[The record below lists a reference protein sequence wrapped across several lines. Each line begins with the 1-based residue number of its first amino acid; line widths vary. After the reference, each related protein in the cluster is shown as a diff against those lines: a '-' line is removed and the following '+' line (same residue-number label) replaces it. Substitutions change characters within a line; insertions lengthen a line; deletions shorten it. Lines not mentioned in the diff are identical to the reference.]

1 MDKTILDEINRREP
15 TFLSRDGKGK
25 GFVCPRCGSGSGPKG
40 TGLHR
45 DPGQPTHWKC
55 FACGGYYDTLDLY
68 GLAFGFE
75 DFPQKLSGAAAYFG
89 LTAPMQVKAQKKFR
103 QTAPQ
108 TPETDCS
115 AFFQAARAR
124 IAQTDYPMRRGLS
137 AATCARFGLGYDPQ
151 WKNPKAPDNVP
162 ASPRLIIPT
171 GKTSYLA
178 RDTRGKD
185 ELSEQAAKYT
195 KVKVGKTRLFN
206 ADVLATASKPVY
218 VVEGEIDAMSIT
230 EAGGEAVA
238 LGSASNVRLLLEHVR
253 LHRPAQPLILALDN
267 DERGQKACAELE
279 DALTAEGV
287 PFYVYNPCGDAKDA
301 NEALQI
307 APESFLR
314 RVGDG
319 ERLPEIDRLSYQQT
333 SVQGHLA
340 AFIDGIAQS
349 VDTPCLPTGFARLDE
364 ALDGGLYEGLYIIGA
379 ISSLGKTTLVTQI
392 GDQLAAGGH
401 DVLIFSLEMARTE
414 LMAKSISRHTLELA
428 LAGKMG
434 TIYAKTARGIT
445 DGMRYAHY
453 GEKEREIIRRAVS
466 QYADYAGRIFIEEG
480 IGDID
485 VTRIRERIARH
496 IDMTGNKPVV
506 IVDYLQIIAPYSERA
521 TDKQNMDKTV
531 LELKRIS
538 RDLKLPLLA
547 VSSLN
552 RMSYGQKISM
562 EAFKESGAIEY
573 SSDVLIGLQLRGAGE
588 TGFEPTEAKKKN
600 PREIEAVILK
610 HRNGQ
615 VGGKIAF
622 EYYPMF
628 NFFKEKAG

>member
-1 MDKTILDEINRREP
+1 MNEILKEINEREP
-15 TFLSRDGKGK
+15 AFLSRDGKGK
-25 GFVCPRCGSGSGPKG
+25 GFVCPNCGSGSGPKG

-45 DPGQPTHWKC
+45 DPGSPTHWKC

-68 GLAFGFE
+68 GLAFGFK

-89 LTAPMQVKAQKKFR
+89 LIAPTPVKAKKKLY

-108 TPETDCS
+108 SPETDCT
-115 AFFQAARAR
+115 AFFKV
-124 IAQTDYPMRRGLS
+124 AQTRLNETDYPQRRGLS
-137 AATCARFGLGYDPQ
+137 ASTCARFGLGYDPQ
-151 WKNPKAPDNVP
+151 WKNPKAPDSVP

-178 RDTRGKD
+178 RDVRSQN
-185 ELSEQAAKYT
+185 ELTDQAAKYT

-206 ADVLATASKPVY
+206 AEAIDTAAKPVY
-218 VVEGEIDAMSIT
+218 IVEGEIDAMSIV

-238 LGSASNVRLLLEHVR
+238 LGSASNVHLLMER
-253 LHRPAQPLILALDN
+253 IREHRPAQPLILALDN
-267 DERGQKACAELE
+267 DERGQKASAELE
-279 DALTAEGV
+279 EALKAESV
-287 PFYVYNPCGDAKDA
+287 TYFVYNPYGEAKDA
-301 NEALQI
+301 NEALQM
-307 APESFLR
+307 APESFIR

-319 ERLPEIDRLSYQQT
+319 ERLPEMERLSYLKT
-333 SVQGHLA
+333 SAQGHLA

-349 VDTPCLPTGFARLDE
+349 VDTPCLPTGFKTLDE
-364 ALDGGLYEGLYIIGA
+364 ALDGGLYEGLYIVGA

-392 GDQLAAGGH
+392 GDQIAAGGH

-414 LMAKSISRHTLELA
+414 LMAKSLSRHTLELA
-428 LAGKMG
+428 LAAKMG

-445 DGMRYAHY
+445 DGMRYARY
-453 GEKEREIIRRAVS
+453 GDREREIIRQAVV
-466 QYADYAGRIFIEEG
+466 QYANYAGRIFIEEG
-480 IGDID
+480 VGDID

-496 IDMTGNKPVV
+496 IDLTGNTPVV
-506 IVDYLQIIAPYSERA
+506 IVDYLQIVAPYNERA

-538 RDLKLPLLA
+538 RDFKLPMVA

-588 TGFEPTEAKKKN
+588 AGFDPTEAKKKN

-628 NFFKEKAG
+628 NFFKEK

>member
-1 MDKTILDEINRREP
+1 MNEILKEINEREP
-15 TFLSRDGKGK
+15 AFLSRDGKGK
-25 GFVCPRCGSGSGPKG
+25 GFVCPNCGSGNGPKG

-45 DPGQPTHWKC
+45 DPGSPTHWKC

-68 GLAFGFE
+68 GLAFGFK

-89 LTAPMQVKAQKKFR
+89 LIAPTPVKAQKKIC
-103 QTAPQ
+103 QTVPQ
-108 TPETDCS
+108 SPETDCT
-115 AFFQAARAR
+115 AFFKAAQARLNE
-124 IAQTDYPMRRGLS
+124 TDYPQRRGLS
-137 AATCARFGLGYDPQ
+137 ASTCARFGLGYDPQ
-151 WKNPKAPDNVP
+151 WKNPKAPDSVP

-178 RDTRGKD
+178 RDVRSQN
-185 ELSEQAAKYT
+185 ELTDQAAKYT

-206 ADVLATASKPVY
+206 AEAIDTAAKPVY
-218 VVEGEIDAMSIT
+218 IVEGEIDAMSIV

-238 LGSASNVRLLLEHVR
+238 LGSASNVHLLMER
-253 LHRPAQPLILALDN
+253 IREHRPAQPLILALDN
-267 DERGQKACAELE
+267 DERGQKASAELE
-279 DALTAEGV
+279 EALKAESV
-287 PFYVYNPCGDAKDA
+287 TYFVYNPCGEAKDA
-301 NEALQI
+301 NEALQM
-307 APESFLR
+307 APESFIR

-319 ERLPEIDRLSYQQT
+319 ERLPEMERLSYLKT
-333 SVQGHLA
+333 SAQGHLA

-349 VDTPCLPTGFARLDE
+349 VDTPCLPTGFKTLDE
-364 ALDGGLYEGLYIIGA
+364 ALDGGLYEGLYIVGA

-392 GDQLAAGGH
+392 GDQIAAGGH

-414 LMAKSISRHTLELA
+414 LMAKSLSRHTLELA
-428 LAGKMG
+428 LAAKMG

-445 DGMRYAHY
+445 DGMRYARY
-453 GEKEREIIRRAVS
+453 GDREREIIRQAVV
-466 QYADYAGRIFIEEG
+466 QYANYAGRIFIEEG
-480 IGDID
+480 VGDID

-496 IDMTGNKPVV
+496 IDLTGNTPVV
-506 IVDYLQIIAPYSERA
+506 IVDYLQIVAPYNERA

-538 RDLKLPLLA
+538 RDFKLPMVA

-588 TGFEPTEAKKKN
+588 AGFDPTEAKKKN

-628 NFFKEKAG
+628 NFFKEK

>member
-1 MDKTILDEINRREP
+1 MNEILKEINEREP
-15 TFLSRDGKGK
+15 AFLSRDGKGK
-25 GFVCPRCGSGSGPKG
+25 GFVCPNCGSGSGPKG

-45 DPGQPTHWKC
+45 DPESPTHWKC

-68 GLAFGFE
+68 GLAFGFK

-89 LTAPMQVKAQKKFR
+89 LIAPTPVKAQKKIC

-108 TPETDCS
+108 SPETDCT
-115 AFFQAARAR
+115 AFFKAAQARLNE
-124 IAQTDYPMRRGLS
+124 TDYPQRRGLS
-137 AATCARFGLGYDPQ
+137 ASTCARFGLGYDPQ
-151 WKNPKAPDNVP
+151 WKNPKAPDSVP

-178 RDTRGKD
+178 RDVRSQN
-185 ELSEQAAKYT
+185 ELTDQAAKYT

-206 ADVLATASKPVY
+206 AEALDTAAKPVY
-218 VVEGEIDAMSIT
+218 IVEGEIDAMSIV

-238 LGSASNVRLLLEHVR
+238 LGSASNVHLLMER
-253 LHRPAQPLILALDN
+253 IREHRPAQPLILALDN
-267 DERGQKACAELE
+267 DERGQKASAELE
-279 DALTAEGV
+279 EALKAESV
-287 PFYVYNPCGDAKDA
+287 TYFVYNPCGEAKDA
-301 NEALQI
+301 NEALQM
-307 APESFLR
+307 APESFIR
-314 RVGDG
+314 QVGDG
-319 ERLPEIDRLSYQQT
+319 ERLPEMERLSYLKT
-333 SVQGHLA
+333 SAQGHLA

-349 VDTPCLPTGFARLDE
+349 VDTPCLPTGFKTLDE
-364 ALDGGLYEGLYIIGA
+364 ALDGGLYEGLYIVGA

-392 GDQLAAGGH
+392 GDQIAAGGH

-414 LMAKSISRHTLELA
+414 LMAKSLSRHTLELA
-428 LAGKMG
+428 LAAKMG

-445 DGMRYAHY
+445 DGMRYARY
-453 GEKEREIIRRAVS
+453 GDREREIIRQAVV
-466 QYADYAGRIFIEEG
+466 QYANYAGRIFIEEG
-480 IGDID
+480 VGDID

-496 IDMTGNKPVV
+496 IDLTGNTPVV
-506 IVDYLQIIAPYSERA
+506 IVDYLQIVAPYNERA

-538 RDLKLPLLA
+538 RDFKLPMVA

-588 TGFEPTEAKKKN
+588 AGFDPTEAKKKN

-628 NFFKEKAG
+628 NFFKEK

>member
-1 MDKTILDEINRREP
+1 MNEILEEINRREP
-15 TFLSRDGKGK
+15 AFLSRDGKGK
-25 GFVCPRCGSGSGPKG
+25 GFVCPNCGSGSGPKG

-45 DPGQPTHWKC
+45 DPGNPTHWKC

-75 DFPQKLSGAAAYFG
+75 DFPQKLSGAATYFG
-89 LTAPMQVKAQKKFR
+89 LTAPTPIKAKKKLC
-103 QTAPQ
+103 QNAPQ
-108 TPETDCS
+108 SPETDCT
-115 AFFQAARAR
+115 AFFKAAQARLNE
-124 IAQTDYPMRRGLS
+124 TDYPQRRGLS
-137 AATCARFGLGYDPQ
+137 ASTCARFGLGYDPQ
-151 WKNPKAPDNVP
+151 WKNPKAPDSVP

-178 RDTRGKD
+178 RDVRSQN
-185 ELSEQAAKYT
+185 ELTDQAAKYT

-206 ADVLATASKPVY
+206 AEAIDTAAKPVY
-218 VVEGEIDAMSIT
+218 IVEGEIDAMSIV

-238 LGSASNVRLLLEHVR
+238 LGSASNVHLLMER
-253 LHRPAQPLILALDN
+253 IREHRPAQPLILALDN
-267 DERGQKACAELE
+267 DERGQKASAELE
-279 DALTAEGV
+279 EALKAESV
-287 PFYVYNPCGDAKDA
+287 MYFVYNPCGEAKDA
-301 NEALQI
+301 NEALQM

-319 ERLPEIDRLSYQQT
+319 ERLPEMERLSYLQT
-333 SVQGHLA
+333 SAQGHLA
-340 AFIDGIAQS
+340 AFIDGIAKS
-349 VDTPCLPTGFARLDE
+349 VDTPCLPTGFKALDE
-364 ALDGGLYEGLYIIGA
+364 ALDGGLYEGLYIVGA

-392 GDQLAAGGH
+392 GDQVAAGGH
-401 DVLIFSLEMARTE
+401 DVLIFSLEMARNE
-414 LMAKSISRHTLELA
+414 LMAKSLSRHTLELA
-428 LAGKMG
+428 LAGRMG

-453 GEKEREIIRRAVS
+453 GDREREIIRQAVA
-466 QYADYAGRIFIEEG
+466 QYAGYAGRIFIEEG
-480 IGDID
+480 VGDTD

-496 IDMTGNKPVV
+496 IDLTGNTPVV
-506 IVDYLQIIAPYSERA
+506 IVDYLQIIAPYNERA

-538 RDLKLPLLA
+538 RDFKLPMVA

-588 TGFEPTEAKKKN
+588 AGFDPTEAKKKN

-628 NFFKEKAG
+628 NFFKEK

>member
-1 MDKTILDEINRREP
+1 MNEILKEINEREP
-15 TFLSRDGKGK
+15 AFLSRDGKGK
-25 GFVCPRCGSGSGPKG
+25 GFVCPNCGSGSGPKG

-45 DPGQPTHWKC
+45 DPGSPTHWKC

-68 GLAFGFE
+68 GLAFGFKE
-75 DFPQKLSGAAAYFG
+75 FPQKLSGAAAYFG
-89 LTAPMQVKAQKKFR
+89 LIAPTPVKAKKKLY

-108 TPETDCS
+108 SPETDCT
-115 AFFQAARAR
+115 AFFKAAQARLNE
-124 IAQTDYPMRRGLS
+124 TDYPQRRGLS
-137 AATCARFGLGYDPQ
+137 ASTCARFGLGYDPQ
-151 WKNPKAPDNVP
+151 WKNPKAPDSVP

-178 RDTRGKD
+178 RDVRSQN
-185 ELSEQAAKYT
+185 ELTDQAAKYT

-206 ADVLATASKPVY
+206 AEAIDTAAKPVY
-218 VVEGEIDAMSIT
+218 IVEGEIDAMSIV

-238 LGSASNVRLLLEHVR
+238 LGSASNVHLLMER
-253 LHRPAQPLILALDN
+253 IREHRPAQPLILALDN
-267 DERGQKACAELE
+267 DERGQKASAELE
-279 DALTAEGV
+279 EALKAESV
-287 PFYVYNPCGDAKDA
+287 MYFVYNPCGEAKDA
-301 NEALQI
+301 NEALQM

-319 ERLPEIDRLSYQQT
+319 ERLPEMERLSYLKT
-333 SVQGHLA
+333 SAQGHLA

-349 VDTPCLPTGFARLDE
+349 VDTPCLPTGFKTLDD
-364 ALDGGLYEGLYIIGA
+364 ALDGGLYEGLYIVGA

-392 GDQLAAGGH
+392 GDQIAAGGH

-414 LMAKSISRHTLELA
+414 LMAKSLSRHTLELA
-428 LAGKMG
+428 LAAKMG

-445 DGMRYAHY
+445 DGMRYARY
-453 GEKEREIIRRAVS
+453 GDREREIIRQAVV
-466 QYADYAGRIFIEEG
+466 QYANYAGRIFIEEG
-480 IGDID
+480 VGDID

-496 IDMTGNKPVV
+496 IDLTGNTPVV
-506 IVDYLQIIAPYSERA
+506 IVDYLQIVAPYNERA

-538 RDLKLPLLA
+538 RDFKLPMVA

-588 TGFEPTEAKKKN
+588 AGFDPTEAKKKN

-628 NFFKEKAG
+628 NFFKEK

>member
-1 MDKTILDEINRREP
+1 MNEILKEINEREP
-15 TFLSRDGKGK
+15 AFLSRDGKGK
-25 GFVCPRCGSGSGPKG
+25 GFVCPNCGSGSGPKG

-45 DPGQPTHWKC
+45 DPGSPTHWKC

-68 GLAFGFE
+68 GLAFGFKE
-75 DFPQKLSGAAAYFG
+75 FPQKLSGAAAYFG
-89 LTAPMQVKAQKKFR
+89 LIAPTPVKAKKKLY

-108 TPETDCS
+108 SPETDCT
-115 AFFQAARAR
+115 AFFKAAQARLNE
-124 IAQTDYPMRRGLS
+124 TDYPQRRGLS
-137 AATCARFGLGYDPQ
+137 ASTCARFGLGYDPQ
-151 WKNPKAPDNVP
+151 WKNPKAPDSVP

-178 RDTRGKD
+178 RDVRSQN
-185 ELSEQAAKYT
+185 ELTDQAAKYT

-206 ADVLATASKPVY
+206 AEAIDTAAKPVY
-218 VVEGEIDAMSIT
+218 IVEGEIDAMSIV

-238 LGSASNVRLLLEHVR
+238 LGSASNVHLLMER
-253 LHRPAQPLILALDN
+253 IREHRPAQPLILALDN
-267 DERGQKACAELE
+267 DERGQKASAELE
-279 DALTAEGV
+279 EALKAESV
-287 PFYVYNPCGDAKDA
+287 MYFVYNPCGEAKDA
-301 NEALQI
+301 NEALQM
-307 APESFLR
+307 APESFIR

-319 ERLPEIDRLSYQQT
+319 ERLPEMERLSYLKT
-333 SVQGHLA
+333 SAQGHLA

-349 VDTPCLPTGFARLDE
+349 VDTPCLPTGFKTLDD
-364 ALDGGLYEGLYIIGA
+364 ALDGGLYEGLYIVGA

-392 GDQLAAGGH
+392 GDQIAAGGH

-414 LMAKSISRHTLELA
+414 LMAKSLSRHTLELA
-428 LAGKMG
+428 LAAKMG

-445 DGMRYAHY
+445 DGMRYARY
-453 GEKEREIIRRAVS
+453 GDREREIIRQAVV
-466 QYADYAGRIFIEEG
+466 QYANYAGRIFIEEG
-480 IGDID
+480 VGDID

-496 IDMTGNKPVV
+496 IDLTGNTPVV
-506 IVDYLQIIAPYSERA
+506 IVDYLQIVAPYNERA

-538 RDLKLPLLA
+538 RDFKLPMVA

-588 TGFEPTEAKKKN
+588 AGFDPTEAKKKN

-628 NFFKEKAG
+628 NFFKEK

>member
-1 MDKTILDEINRREP
+1 MNEILKEINEREP
-15 TFLSRDGKGK
+15 AFLSRDGKGK
-25 GFVCPRCGSGSGPKG
+25 GFVCPNCGSGSGPKG

-45 DPGQPTHWKC
+45 DPGSPTHWKC

-68 GLAFGFE
+68 GLAFGFK

-89 LTAPMQVKAQKKFR
+89 LTAPTPVKTQKKLR
-103 QTAPQ
+103 QAVPQ
-108 TPETDCS
+108 SPETDCT
-115 AFFQAARAR
+115 AFFKAAQARLNE
-124 IAQTDYPMRRGLS
+124 TDYPQRRGLS
-137 AATCARFGLGYDPQ
+137 ASTCARFGLGYDPQ
-151 WKNPKAPDNVP
+151 WKNPKAPDSVP

-178 RDTRGKD
+178 RDVRSQN
-185 ELSEQAAKYT
+185 ELTDQAAKYT

-206 ADVLATASKPVY
+206 AEALDTAAKPVY
-218 VVEGEIDAMSIT
+218 IVEGEIDAMSIV

-238 LGSASNVRLLLEHVR
+238 LGSASNVHLLMER
-253 LHRPAQPLILALDN
+253 IREHRPAQPLILALDN
-267 DERGQKACAELE
+267 DERGQKASAELE
-279 DALTAEGV
+279 EALKAESMTY
-287 PFYVYNPCGDAKDA
+287 FVYNPCGEAKDA
-301 NEALQI
+301 NEALQM
-307 APESFLR
+307 APESFIR

-319 ERLPEIDRLSYQQT
+319 ERLPEMERLSYLKT
-333 SVQGHLA
+333 SAQGHLA

-349 VDTPCLPTGFARLDE
+349 VDTPCLPTGFKTLDE
-364 ALDGGLYEGLYIIGA
+364 ALDGGLYEGLYIVGA

-392 GDQLAAGGH
+392 GDQIAAGGH

-414 LMAKSISRHTLELA
+414 LMAKSLSRHTLELA
-428 LAGKMG
+428 LAAKMG

-445 DGMRYAHY
+445 DGMRYARY
-453 GEKEREIIRRAVS
+453 GDREREIIRQAVV
-466 QYADYAGRIFIEEG
+466 QYANYAGRIFIEEG
-480 IGDID
+480 VGDID

-496 IDMTGNKPVV
+496 IDLTGNTPVV
-506 IVDYLQIIAPYSERA
+506 IVDYLQIVAPYNERA

-538 RDLKLPLLA
+538 RDFKLPMVA

-588 TGFEPTEAKKKN
+588 AGFDPTEAKKKN

-628 NFFKEKAG
+628 NFFKEK

>member
-1 MDKTILDEINRREP
+1 MNEILKEINEREP
-15 TFLSRDGKGK
+15 AFLSRDGKGK
-25 GFVCPRCGSGSGPKG
+25 GFVCPNCGSGSGPKG

-45 DPGQPTHWKC
+45 DPGSPTHWKC

-68 GLAFGFE
+68 GLAFGFK

-89 LTAPMQVKAQKKFR
+89 LTAPTPVKTQKKLR
-103 QTAPQ
+103 QAVPQ
-108 TPETDCS
+108 SPETDCT
-115 AFFQAARAR
+115 AFFKAAQARLNE
-124 IAQTDYPMRRGLS
+124 TDYPQRRGLS
-137 AATCARFGLGYDPQ
+137 ASTCARFGLGYDPQ
-151 WKNPKAPDNVP
+151 WKNPKAPDSVP

-178 RDTRGKD
+178 RDVRSQN
-185 ELSEQAAKYT
+185 ELTDQAAKYT

-206 ADVLATASKPVY
+206 AEALDTAAKPVY
-218 VVEGEIDAMSIT
+218 IVEGEIDAMSIV

-238 LGSASNVRLLLEHVR
+238 LGSASNVHLLMER
-253 LHRPAQPLILALDN
+253 IREHRPAQPLILALDN
-267 DERGQKACAELE
+267 DERGQKASAELE
-279 DALTAEGV
+279 EALKAESMTY
-287 PFYVYNPCGDAKDA
+287 FVYNPCGEAKDA
-301 NEALQI
+301 NEALQM
-307 APESFLR
+307 APESFIR

-319 ERLPEIDRLSYQQT
+319 ERLPEMERLSYLKT
-333 SVQGHLA
+333 SAQGHLA

-349 VDTPCLPTGFARLDE
+349 VDTPCLPTSFKTLDE
-364 ALDGGLYEGLYIIGA
+364 ALDGGLYEGLYIVGA

-392 GDQLAAGGH
+392 GDQIAAGGH

-414 LMAKSISRHTLELA
+414 LMAKSLSRHTLELA
-428 LAGKMG
+428 LAAKMG
-434 TIYAKTARGIT
+434 TIYAKTVRGIT
-445 DGMRYAHY
+445 DGMRYARY
-453 GEKEREIIRRAVS
+453 GDREREIIRQAVV
-466 QYADYAGRIFIEEG
+466 QYANYAGRIFIEEG
-480 IGDID
+480 VGDID
-485 VTRIRERIARH
+485 VTRIREHIARH
-496 IDMTGNKPVV
+496 IDLTGNTPVV
-506 IVDYLQIIAPYSERA
+506 IVDYLQIVAPYNERA

-538 RDLKLPLLA
+538 RDFKLPMVA

-588 TGFEPTEAKKKN
+588 AGFDPTEAKKKN

-628 NFFKEKAG
+628 NFFKEK

>member
-1 MDKTILDEINRREP
+1 MNEILKEINEREP
-15 TFLSRDGKGK
+15 AFLSRDGKGK
-25 GFVCPRCGSGSGPKG
+25 GFVCPNCGSGSGPKG

-45 DPGQPTHWKC
+45 DPGSPTHWKC

-68 GLAFGFE
+68 GLAFGFK
-75 DFPQKLSGAAAYFG
+75 DFPQKLFGAAAYFG
-89 LTAPMQVKAQKKFR
+89 LTTPTPVKTQKKLR
-103 QTAPQ
+103 QAVPQ
-108 TPETDCS
+108 SPETDCT
-115 AFFQAARAR
+115 AFFKAAQARLNE
-124 IAQTDYPMRRGLS
+124 TDYPQRRGLS
-137 AATCARFGLGYDPQ
+137 ASTCARFGLGYDPQ
-151 WKNPKAPDNVP
+151 WKNPKAPDSVP

-178 RDTRGKD
+178 RDVRSQN
-185 ELSEQAAKYT
+185 ELTDHAAKYT

-206 ADVLATASKPVY
+206 AEAIDTAAKPIY
-218 VVEGEIDAMSIT
+218 IVEGEIDAMSIV

-238 LGSASNVRLLLEHVR
+238 LGSASNVHLLMER
-253 LHRPAQPLILALDN
+253 IREHRPAQPLILALDN
-267 DERGQKACAELE
+267 DERGQKASAELE
-279 DALTAEGV
+279 EALKAENV
-287 PFYVYNPCGDAKDA
+287 TYFVYNPCGEAKDA
-301 NEALQI
+301 NEALQM
-307 APESFLR
+307 APESFIR

-319 ERLPEIDRLSYQQT
+319 ERLPEMERLSYLKT
-333 SVQGHLA
+333 SAQGHLA

-349 VDTPCLPTGFARLDE
+349 VDTPCLPTGFKTLDE
-364 ALDGGLYEGLYIIGA
+364 ALDGGLYEGLYIVGA

-392 GDQLAAGGH
+392 GDQIAAGGH

-414 LMAKSISRHTLELA
+414 LMAKSLSRHTLELA
-428 LAGKMG
+428 LAAKMG

-445 DGMRYAHY
+445 DGMRYARY
-453 GEKEREIIRRAVS
+453 GDREREIIRQAVV
-466 QYADYAGRIFIEEG
+466 QYANYAGRIFIEEG
-480 IGDID
+480 VGDID

-496 IDMTGNKPVV
+496 IDLTGNTPVV
-506 IVDYLQIIAPYSERA
+506 IVDYLQIVAPYNERA

-538 RDLKLPLLA
+538 RDFKLPMVA

-588 TGFEPTEAKKKN
+588 AGFDPTEAKKKN

-628 NFFKEKAG
+628 NFFKEK

>member
-1 MDKTILDEINRREP
+1 MNEILKEINEREP
-15 TFLSRDGKGK
+15 AFLSRDGKGK
-25 GFVCPRCGSGSGPKG
+25 GFVCPNCGSGSGPKG

-45 DPGQPTHWKC
+45 DPGSPTHWKC

-68 GLAFGFE
+68 GLAFGFK

-89 LTAPMQVKAQKKFR
+89 LTTPTPVKSQKKLR
-103 QTAPQ
+103 QAVPQ
-108 TPETDCS
+108 SPETDCT
-115 AFFQAARAR
+115 AFFKAAQARLNE
-124 IAQTDYPMRRGLS
+124 TDYPQRRGLS
-137 AATCARFGLGYDPQ
+137 ASTCARFGLGYDPQ
-151 WKNPKAPDNVP
+151 WKNPKAPDSVP

-178 RDTRGKD
+178 RDVRSQN
-185 ELSEQAAKYT
+185 ELTDQAAKYT

-206 ADVLATASKPVY
+206 AEAIDTAAKPVY
-218 VVEGEIDAMSIT
+218 IVEGEIDAMSIV

-238 LGSASNVRLLLEHVR
+238 LGSASNVHLLMER
-253 LHRPAQPLILALDN
+253 IREHRPAQPLILALDN
-267 DERGQKACAELE
+267 DERGQKASAELE
-279 DALTAEGV
+279 EALKAENV
-287 PFYVYNPCGDAKDA
+287 TYFVYNPCGEAKDA
-301 NEALQI
+301 NEALQM
-307 APESFLR
+307 APESFIR

-319 ERLPEIDRLSYQQT
+319 ERLPEMERLSYLKT
-333 SVQGHLA
+333 SAQGHLA

-349 VDTPCLPTGFARLDE
+349 VDTPCLPTGFKTLDE
-364 ALDGGLYEGLYIIGA
+364 ALDGGLYEGLYIVGA

-392 GDQLAAGGH
+392 GDQIAAGGH

-414 LMAKSISRHTLELA
+414 LMAKSLSRHTLELA
-428 LAGKMG
+428 LAAKMG

-445 DGMRYAHY
+445 DGMRYARY
-453 GEKEREIIRRAVS
+453 GDREREIIRQAVV
-466 QYADYAGRIFIEEG
+466 QYANYAGRIFIEEG
-480 IGDID
+480 VGDID

-496 IDMTGNKPVV
+496 IDLTGNTPVV
-506 IVDYLQIIAPYSERA
+506 IVDYLQIVAPYNERA

-538 RDLKLPLLA
+538 RDFKLPMVA

-588 TGFEPTEAKKKN
+588 AGFDPTEAKKKN

-628 NFFKEKAG
+628 NFFKEK

>member
-1 MDKTILDEINRREP
+1 MNEILKEINEREP
-15 TFLSRDGKGK
+15 AFLSKDGKGK
-25 GFVCPRCGSGSGPKG
+25 GFVCPNCGSGSGPKG

-45 DPGQPTHWKC
+45 DPGSPTHWKC

-68 GLAFGFE
+68 GLAFGFK

-89 LTAPMQVKAQKKFR
+89 LIAPTPVKAQKKIC

-108 TPETDCS
+108 SPETDCT
-115 AFFQAARAR
+115 AFFKAAQARLNE
-124 IAQTDYPMRRGLS
+124 TDYPQRRGLS
-137 AATCARFGLGYDPQ
+137 ASTCARFGLGYDPQ
-151 WKNPKAPDNVP
+151 WKNPKAPDSVP

-178 RDTRGKD
+178 RDVRSQN
-185 ELSEQAAKYT
+185 ELTDQAAKYT

-206 ADVLATASKPVY
+206 AEAIDTAAKPVY
-218 VVEGEIDAMSIT
+218 VVEGEIDAMSIV

-238 LGSASNVRLLLEHVR
+238 LGSASNVHLLMER
-253 LHRPAQPLILALDN
+253 IREHRPAQPLILALDN
-267 DERGQKACAELE
+267 DERGQKASAELE
-279 DALTAEGV
+279 EALKAESV
-287 PFYVYNPCGDAKDA
+287 TYFVYNPCGEAKDA
-301 NEALQI
+301 NEALQM
-307 APESFLR
+307 APESFIR

-319 ERLPEIDRLSYQQT
+319 ERLPEMERLSYLKT
-333 SVQGHLA
+333 SAQGHLT

-349 VDTPCLPTGFARLDE
+349 VDTPCLPTGFKTLDE
-364 ALDGGLYEGLYIIGA
+364 ALDGGLYEGLYIVGA

-392 GDQLAAGGH
+392 GDQIAAGGH

-414 LMAKSISRHTLELA
+414 LMAKSLSRHTLELA
-428 LAGKMG
+428 LAAKMG

-445 DGMRYAHY
+445 DGMRYARY
-453 GEKEREIIRRAVS
+453 GDREREIIRQAVV
-466 QYADYAGRIFIEEG
+466 QYANYAGRIFIEEG
-480 IGDID
+480 VGDID

-496 IDMTGNKPVV
+496 IDLTGNTPVV
-506 IVDYLQIIAPYSERA
+506 IVDYLQIVAPYNERA

-538 RDLKLPLLA
+538 RDFKLPMVA

-588 TGFEPTEAKKKN
+588 AGFDPTEAKKKN

-628 NFFKEKAG
+628 NFFKEK

>member
-1 MDKTILDEINRREP
+1 MNEILKEINEREP
-15 TFLSRDGKGK
+15 AFLSRDGKGK
-25 GFVCPRCGSGSGPKG
+25 GFVCPNCGSGSGPKG

-45 DPGQPTHWKC
+45 DPGSPTHWKC

-68 GLAFGFE
+68 GLAFGFK

-89 LTAPMQVKAQKKFR
+89 LTAPTPVKTQKKLR
-103 QTAPQ
+103 QAVPQ
-108 TPETDCS
+108 SPETDCT
-115 AFFQAARAR
+115 AFFKAAQARLNE
-124 IAQTDYPMRRGLS
+124 TDYPQRRGLS
-137 AATCARFGLGYDPQ
+137 ASTCARFGLGYDPQ
-151 WKNPKAPDNVP
+151 WKNPKAPDSVP

-178 RDTRGKD
+178 RDVRSQN
-185 ELSEQAAKYT
+185 ELTDQAAKYT

-206 ADVLATASKPVY
+206 AEALDTAAKPVY
-218 VVEGEIDAMSIT
+218 IVEGEIDAMSIV

-238 LGSASNVRLLLEHVR
+238 LGSASNVHLLMER
-253 LHRPAQPLILALDN
+253 IREHRPAQPLILALDN
-267 DERGQKACAELE
+267 DERGQKASAELE
-279 DALTAEGV
+279 EALKAESMTY
-287 PFYVYNPCGDAKDA
+287 FVYNPCGEAKDA
-301 NEALQI
+301 NEALQM
-307 APESFLR
+307 APESFIR

-319 ERLPEIDRLSYQQT
+319 ERLPEMERLSYLKT
-333 SVQGHLA
+333 SAQGHLA

-349 VDTPCLPTGFARLDE
+349 VDTPCLPTGFKTLDE
-364 ALDGGLYEGLYIIGA
+364 ALDGGLYEGLYIVGA

-392 GDQLAAGGH
+392 GDQIAAGGH

-414 LMAKSISRHTLELA
+414 LMAKSLSRHTLELA
-428 LAGKMG
+428 LAAKMG
-434 TIYAKTARGIT
+434 TIYAKTVRGIT
-445 DGMRYAHY
+445 DGMRYARY
-453 GEKEREIIRRAVS
+453 GDREREIIRQAVV
-466 QYADYAGRIFIEEG
+466 QYANYAGRIFIEEG
-480 IGDID
+480 VGDID
-485 VTRIRERIARH
+485 VTRIREHIARH
-496 IDMTGNKPVV
+496 IDLTGNTPVV
-506 IVDYLQIIAPYSERA
+506 IVDYLQIVAPYNERA

-538 RDLKLPLLA
+538 RDFKLPMVA

-588 TGFEPTEAKKKN
+588 AGFDPTEAKKKN

-628 NFFKEKAG
+628 NFFKEK

>member
-1 MDKTILDEINRREP
+1 MNEILKEINEREP
-15 TFLSRDGKGK
+15 AFLSRDGKGK
-25 GFVCPRCGSGSGPKG
+25 GFVCPNCGSGSGPKG

-45 DPGQPTHWKC
+45 DPGSPTHWKC

-68 GLAFGFE
+68 GLAFGFK

-89 LTAPMQVKAQKKFR
+89 LIAPTPVKAKKKLY

-108 TPETDCS
+108 SPETDCT
-115 AFFQAARAR
+115 AFFKV
-124 IAQTDYPMRRGLS
+124 AQTRLNETDYPQRRGLS
-137 AATCARFGLGYDPQ
+137 ASTCARFGLGYDPQ
-151 WKNPKAPDNVP
+151 WKNPKAPDSVP

-178 RDTRGKD
+178 RDVRSQN
-185 ELSEQAAKYT
+185 ELTDQAAKYT

-206 ADVLATASKPVY
+206 AEAIDTAAKPVY
-218 VVEGEIDAMSIT
+218 IVEGEIDAMSIV

-238 LGSASNVRLLLEHVR
+238 LGSASNVHLLMER
-253 LHRPAQPLILALDN
+253 IREHRPAQPLILALDN
-267 DERGQKACAELE
+267 DERGQKASAELE
-279 DALTAEGV
+279 EALKAESV
-287 PFYVYNPCGDAKDA
+287 TYFVYNPYGEAKDA
-301 NEALQI
+301 NEALQM
-307 APESFLR
+307 APESFIR

-319 ERLPEIDRLSYQQT
+319 ERLPEMERLSYLKT
-333 SVQGHLA
+333 SAQGHLA

-349 VDTPCLPTGFARLDE
+349 VDTPCLPTGFKTLDE
-364 ALDGGLYEGLYIIGA
+364 ALDGGLYEGLYIVGA

-392 GDQLAAGGH
+392 GDQIAAGGH
-401 DVLIFSLEMARTE
+401 DVLIFSLEMACTE
-414 LMAKSISRHTLELA
+414 LMAKSLSRHTLELA
-428 LAGKMG
+428 LAAKMG

-445 DGMRYAHY
+445 DGMRYARY
-453 GEKEREIIRRAVS
+453 GDREREIIRQAVV
-466 QYADYAGRIFIEEG
+466 QYANYAGRIFIEEG
-480 IGDID
+480 VGDID

-496 IDMTGNKPVV
+496 IDLTGNTPVV
-506 IVDYLQIIAPYSERA
+506 IVDYLQIVAPYNERA

-538 RDLKLPLLA
+538 RDFKLPMVA

-588 TGFEPTEAKKKN
+588 AGFDPTEAKKN

-628 NFFKEKAG
+628 NFFKEK

>member
-1 MDKTILDEINRREP
+1 MNEILKEINEREP
-15 TFLSRDGKGK
+15 AFLSRDRKGK
-25 GFVCPRCGSGSGPKG
+25 GFVCPNCGSGSGPKG

-45 DPGQPTHWKC
+45 DPGSPTHWKC

-68 GLAFGFE
+68 GLAFGFKE
-75 DFPQKLSGAAAYFG
+75 FPQKLSGAAAYFG
-89 LTAPMQVKAQKKFR
+89 LIAPTPVKAKKKLY

-108 TPETDCS
+108 SPETDCT
-115 AFFQAARAR
+115 AFFKAAQARLNE
-124 IAQTDYPMRRGLS
+124 TDYPQRRGLS
-137 AATCARFGLGYDPQ
+137 ASTCARFGLGYDPQ
-151 WKNPKAPDNVP
+151 WKNPKAPDSVP

-178 RDTRGKD
+178 RDVRSQN
-185 ELSEQAAKYT
+185 ELTDQAAKYT

-206 ADVLATASKPVY
+206 AEALDTAAKPVY
-218 VVEGEIDAMSIT
+218 IVEGEIDAMSIV

-238 LGSASNVRLLLEHVR
+238 LGSASNVHLLMER
-253 LHRPAQPLILALDN
+253 IREHRPAQPLILALDN
-267 DERGQKACAELE
+267 DERGQKASAELE
-279 DALTAEGV
+279 EALKAESV
-287 PFYVYNPCGDAKDA
+287 TYFVYNPCGEAKDA
-301 NEALQI
+301 NEALQM
-307 APESFLR
+307 APESFIR

-319 ERLPEIDRLSYQQT
+319 ERLPEMERLSYLKT
-333 SVQGHLA
+333 SAQGHLA

-349 VDTPCLPTGFARLDE
+349 VDTPCLPTGFKTLDE
-364 ALDGGLYEGLYIIGA
+364 ALDGGLYEGLYIVGA

-392 GDQLAAGGH
+392 GDQIAAGGH

-414 LMAKSISRHTLELA
+414 LMAKSLSRHTLELA
-428 LAGKMG
+428 LAAKMG
-434 TIYAKTARGIT
+434 TIYAKTVRGIT
-445 DGMRYAHY
+445 DGMRYARY
-453 GEKEREIIRRAVS
+453 GDREREIIRQAVV
-466 QYADYAGRIFIEEG
+466 QYANYAGRIFIEEG
-480 IGDID
+480 VGDID

-496 IDMTGNKPVV
+496 IDLTGNTPVV
-506 IVDYLQIIAPYSERA
+506 IVDYLQIVAPYNERA

-538 RDLKLPLLA
+538 RDFKLPMVA

-588 TGFEPTEAKKKN
+588 AGFDPTEAKKKN

-628 NFFKEKAG
+628 NFFKEK

>member
-1 MDKTILDEINRREP
+1 MNEILKEINEREP
-15 TFLSRDGKGK
+15 AFLSRDGKGK
-25 GFVCPRCGSGSGPKG
+25 GFVCPNCGSGNGPKG

-45 DPGQPTHWKC
+45 DPGSPTHWKC

-68 GLAFGFE
+68 GLAFGFK

-89 LTAPMQVKAQKKFR
+89 LIAPTPVKAKKKLY

-108 TPETDCS
+108 SPETDCT
-115 AFFQAARAR
+115 AFFKAAQTRLNE
-124 IAQTDYPMRRGLS
+124 TDYPQRRGLS
-137 AATCARFGLGYDPQ
+137 ASTCARFGLGYDPQ
-151 WKNPKAPDNVP
+151 WKNPKAPDSVP

-178 RDTRGKD
+178 RDVRSQN
-185 ELSEQAAKYT
+185 ELTDQAAKYT

-206 ADVLATASKPVY
+206 AEALDTAVKPVY
-218 VVEGEIDAMSIT
+218 IVEGEIDAMSIV

-238 LGSASNVRLLLEHVR
+238 LGSASNVHLLMER
-253 LHRPAQPLILALDN
+253 IREHRPAQPLILALDN
-267 DERGQKACAELE
+267 DERGQKASAELE
-279 DALTAEGV
+279 EALKAESV
-287 PFYVYNPCGDAKDA
+287 MYFVYNPCGEAKDA
-301 NEALQI
+301 NEALQM
-307 APESFLR
+307 APESFIR

-319 ERLPEIDRLSYQQT
+319 ERLPEMERLSYLQT
-333 SVQGHLA
+333 SAQGHLA

-349 VDTPCLPTGFARLDE
+349 VDTPCLPTGFKTLDE
-364 ALDGGLYEGLYIIGA
+364 ALDGGLYEGLYIVGA

-392 GDQLAAGGH
+392 GDQIAAGGH

-414 LMAKSISRHTLELA
+414 LMAKSLSRHTLELA
-428 LAGKMG
+428 LAAKMG
-434 TIYAKTARGIT
+434 TIYAKTVRGIT
-445 DGMRYAHY
+445 DGMRYARY
-453 GEKEREIIRRAVS
+453 GDREREIIRQAVV
-466 QYADYAGRIFIEEG
+466 QYANYAGRIFIEEG
-480 IGDID
+480 VGDID

-496 IDMTGNKPVV
+496 IDLTGNTPVV
-506 IVDYLQIIAPYSERA
+506 IVDYLQIVAPYNERA

-538 RDLKLPLLA
+538 RDFKLPMVA

-588 TGFEPTEAKKKN
+588 AGFDPTEAKKKN

-628 NFFKEKAG
+628 NFFKEK

>member
-1 MDKTILDEINRREP
+1 MNEILEEINRREP
-15 TFLSRDGKGK
+15 AFLSRDGKGK
-25 GFVCPRCGSGSGPKG
+25 GFVCPNCGSGSGPKG

-45 DPGQPTHWKC
+45 DPGNPTHWKC

-89 LTAPMQVKAQKKFR
+89 LTTPTLVKAPKKLR
-103 QTAPQ
+103 QAVPQ
-108 TPETDCS
+108 SPETDCT
-115 AFFQAARAR
+115 AFFKASQAR
-124 IAQTDYPMRRGLS
+124 IGETDYPQRRGLS
-137 AATCARFGLGYDPQ
+137 AATCTRFGLGYDPQ
-151 WKNPKAPDNVP
+151 WKNPKAPNGVP

-178 RDTRGKD
+178 RDVRSQN
-185 ELSEQAAKYT
+185 ELTDQATKYT

-206 ADVLATASKPVY
+206 AEALDTAAKPVY
-218 VVEGEIDAMSIT
+218 VVEGEIDAMSIV

-238 LGSASNVRLLLEHVR
+238 LGSASNIHLLMER
-253 LHRPAQPLILALDN
+253 IRERRPAQPLILALDN
-267 DERGQKACAELE
+267 DERGQKASAELE
-279 DALTAEGV
+279 EALKTENV
-287 PFYVYNPCGDAKDA
+287 TYFVYNPCGEAKDA
-301 NEALQI
+301 NEALQM

-319 ERLPEIDRLSYQQT
+319 ERLPEMERLSYLQT
-333 SVQGHLA
+333 SAQGHLA
-340 AFIDGIAQS
+340 AFIDGIAKS
-349 VDTPCLPTGFARLDE
+349 VDTPCLPTGFKALDE
-364 ALDGGLYEGLYIIGA
+364 ALDGGLYEGLYIVGA

-392 GDQLAAGGH
+392 GDQVAAGGH
-401 DVLIFSLEMARTE
+401 DVLIFSLEMARNE
-414 LMAKSISRHTLELA
+414 LMAKSLSRHTLELA
-428 LAGKMG
+428 LAGRMG

-453 GEKEREIIRRAVS
+453 GDREREIIRQAVA
-466 QYADYAGRIFIEEG
+466 QYAGYAGRIFIEEG
-480 IGDID
+480 VGDID

-496 IDMTGNKPVV
+496 IDLTGNTPVV
-506 IVDYLQIIAPYSERA
+506 IVDYLQIIAPYNERA

-538 RDLKLPLLA
+538 RDFKLPMVA

-588 TGFEPTEAKKKN
+588 AGFDPTEAKKKN

-615 VGGKIAF
+615 VGGRIAF

-628 NFFKEKAG
+628 NFFKEK

>member
-1 MDKTILDEINRREP
+1 MNEILKEINEREP
-15 TFLSRDGKGK
+15 AFLSRDGKGK
-25 GFVCPRCGSGSGPKG
+25 GFVCPNCGSGSGPKG

-45 DPGQPTHWKC
+45 DPGSPTHWKC

-68 GLAFGFE
+68 GLAFGFK

-89 LTAPMQVKAQKKFR
+89 LTTPVKSQKKLR
-103 QTAPQ
+103 QAIPQ
-108 TPETDCS
+108 SPETDCT
-115 AFFQAARAR
+115 AFFKAAQARLSE
-124 IAQTDYPMRRGLS
+124 TDYPQRRGLS
-137 AATCARFGLGYDPQ
+137 ASTCARFGLGYDPQ
-151 WKNPKAPDNVP
+151 WKNPKAPDSVP

-178 RDTRGKD
+178 RDVRSQN
-185 ELSEQAAKYT
+185 ELTDQAAKYT

-206 ADVLATASKPVY
+206 AEALDTAAKPVY
-218 VVEGEIDAMSIT
+218 IVEGEIDAISIV

-238 LGSASNVRLLLEHVR
+238 LGSASNVHLLMER
-253 LHRPAQPLILALDN
+253 IREHRPAQPLILALDN
-267 DERGQKACAELE
+267 DERGQKASAELE
-279 DALTAEGV
+279 EALKAESV
-287 PFYVYNPCGDAKDA
+287 TYFVYNPCGEAKDA
-301 NEALQI
+301 NEALQM
-307 APESFLR
+307 APESFIR

-319 ERLPEIDRLSYQQT
+319 ERLPEMERLSYLKT
-333 SVQGHLA
+333 SAQGHLA

-349 VDTPCLPTGFARLDE
+349 VDTPCLPTGFKTLDE
-364 ALDGGLYEGLYIIGA
+364 ALDGGLYEGLYIVGA

-392 GDQLAAGGH
+392 GDQIAAGGH

-414 LMAKSISRHTLELA
+414 LMAKSLSRHTLELA
-428 LAGKMG
+428 LAAKMG

-445 DGMRYAHY
+445 DGMRYARY
-453 GEKEREIIRRAVS
+453 GDREREIIRQAVV
-466 QYADYAGRIFIEEG
+466 QYANYAGRIFIEEG
-480 IGDID
+480 VGDID

-496 IDMTGNKPVV
+496 IDLTGNTPVV
-506 IVDYLQIIAPYSERA
+506 IVDYLQIVAPYNERA

-538 RDLKLPLLA
+538 RDFKLPMVA

-588 TGFEPTEAKKKN
+588 VGFDPTEAKKKN

-628 NFFKEKAG
+628 NFFKEK

>member
-1 MDKTILDEINRREP
+1 MNEILKEINEREP
-15 TFLSRDGKGK
+15 AFLSRDGKGK
-25 GFVCPRCGSGSGPKG
+25 GFVCPNCGSGSGPKG

-45 DPGQPTHWKC
+45 DPGSPTHWKC

-68 GLAFGFE
+68 GLAFGFK

-89 LTAPMQVKAQKKFR
+89 LTTPTPVKSQKKLR
-103 QTAPQ
+103 QAVPQ
-108 TPETDCS
+108 SPETDCT
-115 AFFQAARAR
+115 AFFKAAQARLNE
-124 IAQTDYPMRRGLS
+124 TDYPQRRGLS
-137 AATCARFGLGYDPQ
+137 ASTCARFGLGYDPQ
-151 WKNPKAPDNVP
+151 WKNPKAPDSVP

-178 RDTRGKD
+178 RDVRSQN
-185 ELSEQAAKYT
+185 ELTDQAAKYT

-206 ADVLATASKPVY
+206 AEAIDTAAKPVY
-218 VVEGEIDAMSIT
+218 IVEGEIDAMSIV

-238 LGSASNVRLLLEHVR
+238 LGSASNVHLLMER
-253 LHRPAQPLILALDN
+253 IREHRPAQPLILALDN
-267 DERGQKACAELE
+267 DERGQKASAELE
-279 DALTAEGV
+279 EALKAESV
-287 PFYVYNPCGDAKDA
+287 MYFVYNPCGEAKDA
-301 NEALQI
+301 NEALQM
-307 APESFLR
+307 APESFIR

-319 ERLPEIDRLSYQQT
+319 ERLPEMERLSYLKT
-333 SVQGHLA
+333 SAQGHLA

-349 VDTPCLPTGFARLDE
+349 VDTPCLPTGFKTLDD
-364 ALDGGLYEGLYIIGA
+364 ALDGGLYEGLYIVGA

-392 GDQLAAGGH
+392 GDQIAAGGH

-414 LMAKSISRHTLELA
+414 LMAKSLSRHTLELA
-428 LAGKMG
+428 LAAKMG

-445 DGMRYAHY
+445 DGMRYARY
-453 GEKEREIIRRAVS
+453 GDREREIIRQAVV
-466 QYADYAGRIFIEEG
+466 QYANYAGRIFIEEG
-480 IGDID
+480 VGDID

-496 IDMTGNKPVV
+496 IDLTGNTPVV
-506 IVDYLQIIAPYSERA
+506 IVDYLQIVAPYNERA

-538 RDLKLPLLA
+538 RDFKLPMVA

-588 TGFEPTEAKKKN
+588 AGFDPTEAKKKN

-628 NFFKEKAG
+628 NFFKEK

>member
-1 MDKTILDEINRREP
+1 MNEILKEINEREP
-15 TFLSRDGKGK
+15 AFLSRDGKGK
-25 GFVCPRCGSGSGPKG
+25 GFVCPNCGSGNGPKG

-45 DPGQPTHWKC
+45 DPGSPTHWKC

-68 GLAFGFE
+68 GLAFGFKE
-75 DFPQKLSGAAAYFG
+75 FPQKLSGAAAYFG
-89 LTAPMQVKAQKKFR
+89 LIAPTPVKSQKKLR

-108 TPETDCS
+108 SPETDCT
-115 AFFQAARAR
+115 AFFKAAQARLNE
-124 IAQTDYPMRRGLS
+124 TDYPQRRGLS
-137 AATCARFGLGYDPQ
+137 ASTCARFGLGYDPQ
-151 WKNPKAPDNVP
+151 WKNPKAPDSVP

-178 RDTRGKD
+178 RDVRSQN
-185 ELSEQAAKYT
+185 ELTDQAAKYT

-206 ADVLATASKPVY
+206 AEALDTAAKPVY
-218 VVEGEIDAMSIT
+218 IVEGEIDAMSIV

-238 LGSASNVRLLLEHVR
+238 LGSASNVHLLMER
-253 LHRPAQPLILALDN
+253 IREHRPAQPLILALDN
-267 DERGQKACAELE
+267 DERGQKASAELE
-279 DALTAEGV
+279 EALKAESV
-287 PFYVYNPCGDAKDA
+287 TYFVYNPCGEAKDA
-301 NEALQI
+301 NEALQM
-307 APESFLR
+307 APESFIRL
-314 RVGDG
+314 VEDG
-319 ERLPEIDRLSYQQT
+319 ERLPEMERLSYLKT
-333 SVQGHLA
+333 SAQGHLA

-349 VDTPCLPTGFARLDE
+349 VDTPCLPTGFKTLDE
-364 ALDGGLYEGLYIIGA
+364 ALDGGLYEGLYIVGA

-392 GDQLAAGGH
+392 GDQIAAGGH

-414 LMAKSISRHTLELA
+414 LMAKSLSHHTLELA
-428 LAGKMG
+428 LAAKMG

-445 DGMRYAHY
+445 DGMRYARY
-453 GEKEREIIRRAVS
+453 GDREREIIRQAVV
-466 QYADYAGRIFIEEG
+466 QYANYAGRIFIEEG
-480 IGDID
+480 VGDID

-496 IDMTGNKPVV
+496 IDLTGNTPVV
-506 IVDYLQIIAPYSERA
+506 IVDYLQIVAPYNERA

-538 RDLKLPLLA
+538 RDFKLPMVA

-588 TGFEPTEAKKKN
+588 AGFDPTEAKKKN

-628 NFFKEKAG
+628 NFFKEK

>member
-1 MDKTILDEINRREP
+1 MNEILKEINEREP
-15 TFLSRDGKGK
+15 AFLSRDGKGK
-25 GFVCPRCGSGSGPKG
+25 GFVCPNCGSGSGPKG

-45 DPGQPTHWKC
+45 DPGSPTHWKC

-68 GLAFGFE
+68 GLAFGFK
-75 DFPQKLSGAAAYFG
+75 DFQQKLSGAAAYFG
-89 LTAPMQVKAQKKFR
+89 LIAPTPVKAKKKLY

-108 TPETDCS
+108 SPETDCT
-115 AFFQAARAR
+115 AFFKAAQARLNE
-124 IAQTDYPMRRGLS
+124 TDYPQRRGLS
-137 AATCARFGLGYDPQ
+137 ASTCARFGLGYDPQ
-151 WKNPKAPDNVP
+151 WKNPKAPDSVP

-178 RDTRGKD
+178 RDVRSQN
-185 ELSEQAAKYT
+185 ELTDQAAKYT

-206 ADVLATASKPVY
+206 AEALDTAAKPVY
-218 VVEGEIDAMSIT
+218 IVEGEIDAMSIV

-238 LGSASNVRLLLEHVR
+238 LGSASNVHLLMER
-253 LHRPAQPLILALDN
+253 IREHRPAQPLILALDN
-267 DERGQKACAELE
+267 DERGQKASAELE
-279 DALTAEGV
+279 EALKAESV
-287 PFYVYNPCGDAKDA
+287 TYFVYNPCGEAKDA
-301 NEALQI
+301 NEALQM
-307 APESFLR
+307 APESFIR

-319 ERLPEIDRLSYQQT
+319 ERLPEMERLSYLKT
-333 SVQGHLA
+333 SAQGHLA

-349 VDTPCLPTGFARLDE
+349 VDTPCLPTGFKTLDE
-364 ALDGGLYEGLYIIGA
+364 ALDGGLYEGLYIVGA

-392 GDQLAAGGH
+392 GDQIAAGGH

-414 LMAKSISRHTLELA
+414 LMAKSLSRHTLELA
-428 LAGKMG
+428 LAAKMG

-445 DGMRYAHY
+445 DGMRYARY
-453 GEKEREIIRRAVS
+453 GDREREIIRQAVV
-466 QYADYAGRIFIEEG
+466 QYANYAGRIFIEEG
-480 IGDID
+480 VGDID

-496 IDMTGNKPVV
+496 IDLTGNMPVV
-506 IVDYLQIIAPYSERA
+506 IVDYLQIVAPYNERA

-538 RDLKLPLLA
+538 RDFKLPMVA

-588 TGFEPTEAKKKN
+588 AGFDPTEAKKKN

-628 NFFKEKAG
+628 NFFKEK

>member
-1 MDKTILDEINRREP
+1 MNEILKEINEREP
-15 TFLSRDGKGK
+15 AFLSRDGKGK
-25 GFVCPRCGSGSGPKG
+25 GFVCPNCGSGNGPKG

-45 DPGQPTHWKC
+45 DPGSPTHWKC

-68 GLAFGFE
+68 GLAFGFK

-89 LTAPMQVKAQKKFR
+89 LTAPTPIKAKKKLC
-103 QTAPQ
+103 QNAPQ
-108 TPETDCS
+108 SPETDCT
-115 AFFQAARAR
+115 AFFKAAQARLSE
-124 IAQTDYPMRRGLS
+124 TDYPQRRGLS
-137 AATCARFGLGYDPQ
+137 ASTCARFGLGYDPQ
-151 WKNPKAPDNVP
+151 WKNPKAPDSVP

-178 RDTRGKD
+178 RDVRSQN
-185 ELSEQAAKYT
+185 ELTDQAAKYT

-206 ADVLATASKPVY
+206 AEAIDTAAKPVY
-218 VVEGEIDAMSIT
+218 IVEGEIDAMSIV

-238 LGSASNVRLLLEHVR
+238 LGSASNVHLLMER
-253 LHRPAQPLILALDN
+253 IREHRPAQPLILALDN
-267 DERGQKACAELE
+267 DERGQKASAELE
-279 DALTAEGV
+279 EALKAESV
-287 PFYVYNPCGDAKDA
+287 TYFVYNPCGEAKDA
-301 NEALQI
+301 NEALQM
-307 APESFLR
+307 APESFIK

-319 ERLPEIDRLSYQQT
+319 ERLPEMERLSYLKT
-333 SVQGHLA
+333 SAQGHLA

-349 VDTPCLPTGFARLDE
+349 VDTPCLPTGFKTLDE
-364 ALDGGLYEGLYIIGA
+364 ALDGGLYEGLYIVGA

-392 GDQLAAGGH
+392 GDQIAAGGH

-414 LMAKSISRHTLELA
+414 LMAKSLSRHTLELA
-428 LAGKMG
+428 LAAKMG

-445 DGMRYAHY
+445 DGMRYARY
-453 GEKEREIIRRAVS
+453 GDREREIIRQAVV
-466 QYADYAGRIFIEEG
+466 QYANYAGRIFIEEG
-480 IGDID
+480 VGDID

-496 IDMTGNKPVV
+496 IDLTGNTPVV
-506 IVDYLQIIAPYSERA
+506 IVDYLQIVAPYNERA

-538 RDLKLPLLA
+538 RDFKLPMVA

-588 TGFEPTEAKKKN
+588 AGFDPTEAKKKN

-628 NFFKEKAG
+628 NFFKEK

>member
-1 MDKTILDEINRREP
+1 MNEILKEINEREP
-15 TFLSRDGKGK
+15 AFLSRDGKGK
-25 GFVCPRCGSGSGPKG
+25 GFVCPNCGSGSGPKG

-45 DPGQPTHWKC
+45 DPGSPTHWKC

-68 GLAFGFE
+68 GLAFGFKE
-75 DFPQKLSGAAAYFG
+75 FPQKLSGAAAYFG
-89 LTAPMQVKAQKKFR
+89 LIAPTPVKAKKKLY

-108 TPETDCS
+108 SPETDCT
-115 AFFQAARAR
+115 AFFKAAQARLNE
-124 IAQTDYPMRRGLS
+124 TDYPQRRGLS
-137 AATCARFGLGYDPQ
+137 ASTCARFGLGYDPQ
-151 WKNPKAPDNVP
+151 WKNPKAPDSVP

-178 RDTRGKD
+178 RDVRSQN
-185 ELSEQAAKYT
+185 ELTDQAAKYT

-206 ADVLATASKPVY
+206 AEAIDTAAKPVY
-218 VVEGEIDAMSIT
+218 IVEGEIDAMSIV

-238 LGSASNVRLLLEHVR
+238 LGSASNVHLLMER
-253 LHRPAQPLILALDN
+253 IREHRPAQPLILALDN
-267 DERGQKACAELE
+267 DERGQKASAELE
-279 DALTAEGV
+279 EALKAESV
-287 PFYVYNPCGDAKDA
+287 MYFVYNPCGEAKDA
-301 NEALQI
+301 NEALQM
-307 APESFLR
+307 APESFIR

-319 ERLPEIDRLSYQQT
+319 ERLPEMERLSYLKT
-333 SVQGHLA
+333 SAQGHLA

-349 VDTPCLPTGFARLDE
+349 VDTPCLPTGFKTLDE
-364 ALDGGLYEGLYIIGA
+364 ALDGGLYEGLYIVGA

-392 GDQLAAGGH
+392 GDQIAAGGH

-414 LMAKSISRHTLELA
+414 LMAKSLSRHTLELA
-428 LAGKMG
+428 LAAKMG

-445 DGMRYAHY
+445 DGMRYARY
-453 GEKEREIIRRAVS
+453 GDREREIIRQAVV
-466 QYADYAGRIFIEEG
+466 QYANYAGRIFIEEG
-480 IGDID
+480 VGDID

-496 IDMTGNKPVV
+496 IDLTGNTPVV
-506 IVDYLQIIAPYSERA
+506 IVDYLQIVAPYNERA

-538 RDLKLPLLA
+538 RDFKLPMVA

-588 TGFEPTEAKKKN
+588 AGFDPTEAKKKN

-628 NFFKEKAG
+628 NFFKEK

>member
-1 MDKTILDEINRREP
+1 MNEILKEINEREP
-15 TFLSRDGKGK
+15 AFLSKDGKGK
-25 GFVCPRCGSGSGPKG
+25 GFVCPNCGSGSGPKG

-45 DPGQPTHWKC
+45 DPGSPTHWKC

-68 GLAFGFE
+68 GLAFGFK

-89 LTAPMQVKAQKKFR
+89 LTAPTPIKAKKKLC
-103 QTAPQ
+103 QNAPQ
-108 TPETDCS
+108 SPETDCT
-115 AFFQAARAR
+115 AFFKAAQARLNE
-124 IAQTDYPMRRGLS
+124 TDYPQQRGLS
-137 AATCARFGLGYDPQ
+137 ASTCARFGLGYDPQ
-151 WKNPKAPDNVP
+151 WKNPKAPDSVP
-162 ASPRLIIPT
+162 ESPRLIIPT

-178 RDTRGKD
+178 RDVRSQNKLTD
-185 ELSEQAAKYT
+185 QAAKYT

-206 ADVLATASKPVY
+206 AEALDTAAKPVY
-218 VVEGEIDAMSIT
+218 VVEGEIDAMSIV

-238 LGSASNVRLLLEHVR
+238 LGSASNVHLLMER
-253 LHRPAQPLILALDN
+253 IREHRPAQPLILALDN
-267 DERGQKACAELE
+267 DERGQKASAELE
-279 DALTAEGV
+279 EALKAENV
-287 PFYVYNPCGDAKDA
+287 TYFVYNPCGEAKDA

-307 APESFLR
+307 APESFIR
-314 RVGDG
+314 RVEDG
-319 ERLPEIDRLSYQQT
+319 ERLPEMKRLSYLQT
-333 SVQGHLA
+333 SAQGHLA
-340 AFIDGIAQS
+340 AFIDGIAKS
-349 VDTPCLPTGFARLDE
+349 VDTPCLPTGFKTLDE
-364 ALDGGLYEGLYIIGA
+364 ALDGGLYEGLYIVGA

-392 GDQLAAGGH
+392 GDQIAAGGH

-414 LMAKSISRHTLELA
+414 LMAKSLSRHTLELA
-428 LAGKMG
+428 LAAKMG

-445 DGMRYAHY
+445 DGMRYARY
-453 GEKEREIIRRAVS
+453 GDREREIIRQAVV
-466 QYADYAGRIFIEEG
+466 QYANYAGRIFIEEG
-480 IGDID
+480 VGDID

-496 IDMTGNKPVV
+496 IDLTGNTPVV
-506 IVDYLQIIAPYSERA
+506 IVDYLQIVAPYNERA

-538 RDLKLPLLA
+538 RDFKLPMIA

-588 TGFEPTEAKKKN
+588 AGFDPTEAKKKN

-628 NFFKEKAG
+628 NFFKEK

>member
-1 MDKTILDEINRREP
+1 MNEILKEINEREP
-15 TFLSRDGKGK
+15 AFLSRDGKGK
-25 GFVCPRCGSGSGPKG
+25 GFVCPNCGSGSGPKG

-45 DPGQPTHWKC
+45 DPGSPTHWKC

-68 GLAFGFE
+68 GLAFGFK

-89 LTAPMQVKAQKKFR
+89 LTTPVKSQKKLR
-103 QTAPQ
+103 QAVPQ
-108 TPETDCS
+108 SPEMDCT
-115 AFFQAARAR
+115 AFFKAAQARLNE
-124 IAQTDYPMRRGLS
+124 TDYPQRRGLS
-137 AATCARFGLGYDPQ
+137 ASTCARFGLGYDPQ
-151 WKNPKAPDNVP
+151 WKNPKAPDSVP

-178 RDTRGKD
+178 RDVRSQN
-185 ELSEQAAKYT
+185 ELTDQAAKYT

-206 ADVLATASKPVY
+206 AEAIDTAAKPVY
-218 VVEGEIDAMSIT
+218 IVEGEIDAMSIV

-238 LGSASNVRLLLEHVR
+238 LGSASNVHLLMER
-253 LHRPAQPLILALDN
+253 IREHRPAQPLILALDN
-267 DERGQKACAELE
+267 DERGQKASAELE
-279 DALTAEGV
+279 EALKAESV
-287 PFYVYNPCGDAKDA
+287 TYFVYNPCGEAKDA
-301 NEALQI
+301 NEALQM
-307 APESFLR
+307 APESFIR

-319 ERLPEIDRLSYQQT
+319 ERLPEMERLSYLKT
-333 SVQGHLA
+333 SAQGHLA

-349 VDTPCLPTGFARLDE
+349 VDTPCLPTGFKTLDE
-364 ALDGGLYEGLYIIGA
+364 ALDGGLYEGLYIVGA

-392 GDQLAAGGH
+392 GDQIAAGGH

-414 LMAKSISRHTLELA
+414 LMAKSLSRHTLELA
-428 LAGKMG
+428 LAAKMG

-445 DGMRYAHY
+445 DGMRYARY
-453 GEKEREIIRRAVS
+453 GDREREIIRQAVV
-466 QYADYAGRIFIEEG
+466 QYANYAGRIFIEEG
-480 IGDID
+480 VGDID

-496 IDMTGNKPVV
+496 IDLTGNTPVV
-506 IVDYLQIIAPYSERA
+506 IVDYLQIVAPYNERA

-538 RDLKLPLLA
+538 RDFKLPMVA

-588 TGFEPTEAKKKN
+588 AGFDPTEAKKKN

-628 NFFKEKAG
+628 NFFKEK

>member
-1 MDKTILDEINRREP
+1 MNEILEEINRREP
-15 TFLSRDGKGK
+15 AFLSRDGKGK
-25 GFVCPRCGSGSGPKG
+25 GFVCPNCGSGSGPKG

-45 DPGQPTHWKC
+45 DPGNPTHWKC

-89 LTAPMQVKAQKKFR
+89 LTTPTLVKAPKKLR
-103 QTAPQ
+103 QAVPQ
-108 TPETDCS
+108 SPETDCT
-115 AFFQAARAR
+115 AFFKASQAR
-124 IAQTDYPMRRGLS
+124 IGETDYPQRRGLS
-137 AATCARFGLGYDPQ
+137 AATCTRFGLGYDPQ
-151 WKNPKAPDNVP
+151 WKNPKAPNGVP

-178 RDTRGKD
+178 RDVRSQN
-185 ELSEQAAKYT
+185 ELTDQATKYT

-206 ADVLATASKPVY
+206 AEALDTAAKPVY
-218 VVEGEIDAMSIT
+218 VVEGEIDAMSIV

-238 LGSASNVRLLLEHVR
+238 LGSASNIHLLMER
-253 LHRPAQPLILALDN
+253 IRERRPAQPLILALDN
-267 DERGQKACAELE
+267 DERGQKASAELE
-279 DALTAEGV
+279 EALKTENV
-287 PFYVYNPCGDAKDA
+287 TYFVYNPCGEAKDA
-301 NEALQI
+301 NEALQM

-319 ERLPEIDRLSYQQT
+319 ERLPEMERLSYLKT
-333 SVQGHLA
+333 SAQGHLA

-349 VDTPCLPTGFARLDE
+349 VDTPCLPTGFKTLDE
-364 ALDGGLYEGLYIIGA
+364 ALDGGLYEGLYIVGA

-392 GDQLAAGGH
+392 GDQIAAGGH

-414 LMAKSISRHTLELA
+414 LMAKSLSRHTLELA
-428 LAGKMG
+428 LAAKMG

-445 DGMRYAHY
+445 DGMRYARY
-453 GEKEREIIRRAVS
+453 GDREREIIRQAVV
-466 QYADYAGRIFIEEG
+466 QYANYAGRIFIEEG
-480 IGDID
+480 VGDID

-496 IDMTGNKPVV
+496 IDLTGNTPVV
-506 IVDYLQIIAPYSERA
+506 IVDYLQIVAPYNERA

-538 RDLKLPLLA
+538 RDFKLPMVA

-588 TGFEPTEAKKKN
+588 AGFDPTEAKKKN

-628 NFFKEKAG
+628 NFFKEK

>member
-1 MDKTILDEINRREP
+1 MNEILEEINRREP
-15 TFLSRDGKGK
+15 AFLSRDGKGK
-25 GFVCPRCGSGSGPKG
+25 GFVCPNCGSGSGPKG

-45 DPGQPTHWKC
+45 DPGNPTHWKC

-68 GLAFGFE
+68 GLAFGFK

-89 LTAPMQVKAQKKFR
+89 LTAPTPIKAKKKLC
-103 QTAPQ
+103 QNAPQ
-108 TPETDCS
+108 SPETDCT
-115 AFFQAARAR
+115 AFFKASQAR
-124 IAQTDYPMRRGLS
+124 IGETDYPQRRGLS
-137 AATCARFGLGYDPQ
+137 AATCTRFGLGYDPQ
-151 WKNPKAPDNVP
+151 WKNPKAPNGVP

-178 RDTRGKD
+178 RDVRSQN
-185 ELSEQAAKYT
+185 ELTDQATKYT

-206 ADVLATASKPVY
+206 AEALDTAAKPVY
-218 VVEGEIDAMSIT
+218 VVEGEIDAMSIV

-238 LGSASNVRLLLEHVR
+238 LGSASNIHLLMER
-253 LHRPAQPLILALDN
+253 IRERRPAHPLILALDN
-267 DERGQKACAELE
+267 DERGQKASAELE
-279 DALTAEGV
+279 EALKTENV
-287 PFYVYNPCGDAKDA
+287 TYFVYNPCGEAKDA
-301 NEALQI
+301 NEALQM

-319 ERLPEIDRLSYQQT
+319 ERLPEMERLSYLQT
-333 SVQGHLA
+333 SAQGHLA
-340 AFIDGIAQS
+340 AFIDGIAKS
-349 VDTPCLPTGFARLDE
+349 VDTPCLPTGFKALDE
-364 ALDGGLYEGLYIIGA
+364 ALDGGLYEGLYIVGA

-392 GDQLAAGGH
+392 GDQVAAGGH
-401 DVLIFSLEMARTE
+401 DVLIFSLEMARNE
-414 LMAKSISRHTLELA
+414 LMAKSLSRHTLELA
-428 LAGKMG
+428 LAGRMG

-453 GEKEREIIRRAVS
+453 GDREREIIRQAVA
-466 QYADYAGRIFIEEG
+466 QYAGYAGRIFIEEG
-480 IGDID
+480 VGDTD

-496 IDMTGNKPVV
+496 IDLTGNTPVV
-506 IVDYLQIIAPYSERA
+506 IVDYLQIVAPYNERA

-538 RDLKLPLLA
+538 RDFKLPMVA

-588 TGFEPTEAKKKN
+588 AGFDPTEAKKKN

-628 NFFKEKAG
+628 NFFKEK

>member
-1 MDKTILDEINRREP
+1 MNEILKEINEREP
-15 TFLSRDGKGK
+15 AFLSRDGKGK
-25 GFVCPRCGSGSGPKG
+25 GFVCPNCGSGSGPKG

-45 DPGQPTHWKC
+45 DPGSPTHWKC

-68 GLAFGFE
+68 GLAFGFK

-89 LTAPMQVKAQKKFR
+89 LTAPAPVKTQKKLR
-103 QTAPQ
+103 QAVPQ
-108 TPETDCS
+108 SPETDCT
-115 AFFQAARAR
+115 AFFKTAQARLNE
-124 IAQTDYPMRRGLS
+124 TDYPQRRGLS
-137 AATCARFGLGYDPQ
+137 ASTCARFGLGYDPQ
-151 WKNPKAPDNVP
+151 WKNPKAPDSVP

-178 RDTRGKD
+178 RDVRSQN
-185 ELSEQAAKYT
+185 ELTDQAAKYT

-206 ADVLATASKPVY
+206 AEALDTAAKPVY
-218 VVEGEIDAMSIT
+218 VVEGEIDAMSIV

-238 LGSASNVRLLLEHVR
+238 LGSASNVHLLMER
-253 LHRPAQPLILALDN
+253 IREHRPAQPLILALDN
-267 DERGQKACAELE
+267 DERGQKASAELE
-279 DALTAEGV
+279 EALKAESV
-287 PFYVYNPCGDAKDA
+287 TYFVYNPCGEAKDA
-301 NEALQI
+301 NEALQM
-307 APESFLR
+307 APESFIR

-319 ERLPEIDRLSYQQT
+319 ERLPEMERLSYLKT
-333 SVQGHLA
+333 SAQGHLA

-349 VDTPCLPTGFARLDE
+349 VDTPCLPTGFKTLDE
-364 ALDGGLYEGLYIIGA
+364 ALDGGLYEGLYIVGA

-392 GDQLAAGGH
+392 GDQIAAGGH

-414 LMAKSISRHTLELA
+414 LMAKSLSRHTLELA
-428 LAGKMG
+428 LAAKMG

-445 DGMRYAHY
+445 DGMRYARY
-453 GEKEREIIRRAVS
+453 GDREREIIRQAVV
-466 QYADYAGRIFIEEG
+466 QYANYAGRIFIEEG
-480 IGDID
+480 VGDID

-496 IDMTGNKPVV
+496 IDLTGNTPVV
-506 IVDYLQIIAPYSERA
+506 IVDYLQIVAPYNERA

-538 RDLKLPLLA
+538 RDFKLPMVA

-588 TGFEPTEAKKKN
+588 AGFDPTEAKKKN

-628 NFFKEKAG
+628 NFFKEK

>member
-1 MDKTILDEINRREP
+1 MNEILKEINEREP
-15 TFLSRDGKGK
+15 AFLSRDGKGK
-25 GFVCPRCGSGSGPKG
+25 GFVCPNCGSGSGPKG

-45 DPGQPTHWKC
+45 DPGSPTHWKC

-68 GLAFGFE
+68 GLAFGFK
-75 DFPQKLSGAAAYFG
+75 DFQQKLSGAAAYFG
-89 LTAPMQVKAQKKFR
+89 LTAPTPIKAKKKLC
-103 QTAPQ
+103 QNAPQ
-108 TPETDCS
+108 SPETDCT
-115 AFFQAARAR
+115 AFFKAAQARLSE
-124 IAQTDYPMRRGLS
+124 TDYPQRRGLS
-137 AATCARFGLGYDPQ
+137 ASTCARFGLGYDPQ
-151 WKNPKAPDNVP
+151 WKNPKAPDSVP

-178 RDTRGKD
+178 RDVRSQN
-185 ELSEQAAKYT
+185 ELTDQAAKYT

-206 ADVLATASKPVY
+206 AEAIDTAAKPVY
-218 VVEGEIDAMSIT
+218 IVEGEIDAMSIV

-238 LGSASNVRLLLEHVR
+238 LGSASNVHLLMER
-253 LHRPAQPLILALDN
+253 IREHRPAQPLILALDN
-267 DERGQKACAELE
+267 DERGQKASAELE
-279 DALTAEGV
+279 EALKAESV
-287 PFYVYNPCGDAKDA
+287 TYFVYNPCGEAKDA
-301 NEALQI
+301 NEALQM
-307 APESFLR
+307 APESFIR

-319 ERLPEIDRLSYQQT
+319 ERLPEMERLSYLKT
-333 SVQGHLA
+333 SAQGHLA

-349 VDTPCLPTGFARLDE
+349 VDTPCLPTGFKTLDD
-364 ALDGGLYEGLYIIGA
+364 ALDGGLYEGLYIVGA

-392 GDQLAAGGH
+392 GDQVAAGGH

-414 LMAKSISRHTLELA
+414 LMAKSLSRHTLELA
-428 LAGKMG
+428 LAAKMG

-445 DGMRYAHY
+445 DGMRYARY
-453 GEKEREIIRRAVS
+453 GDREREIIRQAVV
-466 QYADYAGRIFIEEG
+466 QYANYAGRIFIEEG
-480 IGDID
+480 VGDID

-496 IDMTGNKPVV
+496 IDLTGNTPVV
-506 IVDYLQIIAPYSERA
+506 IVDYLQIVAPYNERA

-538 RDLKLPLLA
+538 RDFKLPMVA

-588 TGFEPTEAKKKN
+588 AGFDPTEAKKKN

-628 NFFKEKAG
+628 NFFKEK

>member
-1 MDKTILDEINRREP
+1 MNEILEEINRREP
-15 TFLSRDGKGK
+15 AFLSKDGKGK
-25 GFVCPRCGSGSGPKG
+25 GFVCPNCGSGSGPKG

-45 DPGQPTHWKC
+45 DPGNPTHWKC

-89 LTAPMQVKAQKKFR
+89 LTAPTPVKAPKKLR
-103 QTAPQ
+103 QAVPQ
-108 TPETDCS
+108 SPETDCT
-115 AFFQAARAR
+115 AFFKASQTR
-124 IAQTDYPMRRGLS
+124 IGETDYPQRRGLS

-151 WKNPKAPDNVP
+151 WKNPKAPNGVP

-178 RDTRGKD
+178 RDVRSQN
-185 ELSEQAAKYT
+185 ELTEQAAKYT

-206 ADVLATASKPVY
+206 AEALDTAAKPVY
-218 VVEGEIDAMSIT
+218 VVEGEIDAMSIV

-238 LGSASNVRLLLEHVR
+238 LGSASNIRLLLER
-253 LHRPAQPLILALDN
+253 IREHRPAQPLILALDN
-267 DERGQKACAELE
+267 DERGQKASAELE
-279 DALTAEGV
+279 EALKAESV
-287 PFYVYNPCGDAKDA
+287 TYFVYNPCGEAKDA
-301 NEALQI
+301 NEALQT

-319 ERLPEIDRLSYQQT
+319 ERLPEMKRLSYLQT
-333 SVQGHLA
+333 SAQGHLA
-340 AFIDGIAQS
+340 AFIDGIAKS
-349 VDTPCLPTGFARLDE
+349 ADTPCLPTGFKALDE
-364 ALDGGLYEGLYIIGA
+364 ALDGGLYEGLYIVGA

-392 GDQLAAGGH
+392 GDQIAASGH
-401 DVLIFSLEMARTE
+401 DVLIFSLEMARNE
-414 LMAKSISRHTLELA
+414 LMAKSLSRHTLELA
-428 LAGKMG
+428 LAGRMG

-453 GEKEREIIRRAVS
+453 GDREREIIRQAVA
-466 QYADYAGRIFIEEG
+466 QYAGYAGRIFIEEG
-480 IGDID
+480 VGDID

-496 IDMTGNKPVV
+496 IDLTGNTPVV
-506 IVDYLQIIAPYSERA
+506 IVDYLQIIAPYNERA
-521 TDKQNMDKTV
+521 TDKQNMDKAV

-538 RDLKLPLLA
+538 RDFKLPMVA

-552 RMSYGQKISM
+552 RMSYGQRISM

-588 TGFEPTEAKKKN
+588 AGFDPTEAKKKN

-615 VGGKIAF
+615 VGGRIAF

-628 NFFKEKAG
+628 NFFKEK

>member
-1 MDKTILDEINRREP
+1 MNEILKEINEREP
-15 TFLSRDGKGK
+15 AFLSRDGKGK
-25 GFVCPRCGSGSGPKG
+25 GFVCPNCGSGSGPKG

-45 DPGQPTHWKC
+45 DPGSPTHWKC

-68 GLAFGFE
+68 GLAFGFK
-75 DFPQKLSGAAAYFG
+75 DFQQKLSGAAAYFG
-89 LTAPMQVKAQKKFR
+89 LTAPTPIKAKKKLC
-103 QTAPQ
+103 QNAPQ
-108 TPETDCS
+108 SPETDCT
-115 AFFQAARAR
+115 AFFKAAQARLSE
-124 IAQTDYPMRRGLS
+124 TDYPQRRGLS
-137 AATCARFGLGYDPQ
+137 ASTCARFGLGYDPQ
-151 WKNPKAPDNVP
+151 WKNPKAPDSVP

-178 RDTRGKD
+178 RDVRSQN
-185 ELSEQAAKYT
+185 ELTDQAAKYT

-206 ADVLATASKPVY
+206 AEAIDTAAKPVY
-218 VVEGEIDAMSIT
+218 IVEGEIDAMSIV

-238 LGSASNVRLLLEHVR
+238 LGSASNVHLLMER
-253 LHRPAQPLILALDN
+253 IREHRPAQPLILALDN
-267 DERGQKACAELE
+267 DERGQKASAELE
-279 DALTAEGV
+279 EALKAESV
-287 PFYVYNPCGDAKDA
+287 TYFVYNPCGEAKDA
-301 NEALQI
+301 NEALQM
-307 APESFLR
+307 APESFIR

-319 ERLPEIDRLSYQQT
+319 ERLPEMERLSYLKT
-333 SVQGHLA
+333 SAQGHLA

-349 VDTPCLPTGFARLDE
+349 VDTPCLPTGFKTLDD
-364 ALDGGLYEGLYIIGA
+364 ALDGGLYEGLYIVGA

-392 GDQLAAGGH
+392 GDQIAAGGH

-414 LMAKSISRHTLELA
+414 LMAKSLSRHTLELA
-428 LAGKMG
+428 LAAKMG

-445 DGMRYAHY
+445 DGMRYARY
-453 GEKEREIIRRAVS
+453 GDREREIIRQAVV
-466 QYADYAGRIFIEEG
+466 QYANYAGRIFIEEG
-480 IGDID
+480 VGDID

-496 IDMTGNKPVV
+496 IDLTGNTPVV
-506 IVDYLQIIAPYSERA
+506 IVDYLQIVAPYNERA

-538 RDLKLPLLA
+538 RDFKLPMVA

-588 TGFEPTEAKKKN
+588 AGFDPTEAKKKN

-628 NFFKEKAG
+628 NFFKEK

>member
-1 MDKTILDEINRREP
+1 MNEILEEINRREP
-15 TFLSRDGKGK
+15 AFLSRDGKGK
-25 GFVCPRCGSGSGPKG
+25 GFVCPNCGSGSGPKG

-45 DPGQPTHWKC
+45 DPGNPTHWKC

-89 LTAPMQVKAQKKFR
+89 LTTPTLVKAPKKLR
-103 QTAPQ
+103 QAVPQ
-108 TPETDCS
+108 SPETDCT
-115 AFFQAARAR
+115 AFFKASQAR
-124 IAQTDYPMRRGLS
+124 IGETDYPQRRGLS
-137 AATCARFGLGYDPQ
+137 AATCTRFGLGYDPQ
-151 WKNPKAPDNVP
+151 WKNPKAPNGVP

-178 RDTRGKD
+178 RDVRSQN
-185 ELSEQAAKYT
+185 ELTDQATKYT

-206 ADVLATASKPVY
+206 AEALDTAAKPVY
-218 VVEGEIDAMSIT
+218 VVEGEIDAMSIV

-238 LGSASNVRLLLEHVR
+238 LGSASNIHLLMER
-253 LHRPAQPLILALDN
+253 IRERRPAQPLILALDN
-267 DERGQKACAELE
+267 DERGQKASAELE
-279 DALTAEGV
+279 EALKTENV
-287 PFYVYNPCGDAKDA
+287 TYFVYNPCGEAKDA
-301 NEALQI
+301 NEALQM

-319 ERLPEIDRLSYQQT
+319 ERLPEMERLSYLQT
-333 SVQGHLA
+333 SAQGHLA
-340 AFIDGIAQS
+340 AFIDGIAKS
-349 VDTPCLPTGFARLDE
+349 VDTPCLPTGFKALDE
-364 ALDGGLYEGLYIIGA
+364 ALDGGLYEGLYIVGA

-392 GDQLAAGGH
+392 GDQVAAGGH
-401 DVLIFSLEMARTE
+401 DVLIFSLEMARNE
-414 LMAKSISRHTLELA
+414 LMAKSLSRHTLELA
-428 LAGKMG
+428 LAGRMG

-453 GEKEREIIRRAVS
+453 GDREREIIRQAVA
-466 QYADYAGRIFIEEG
+466 QYAGYAGRIFIEEG
-480 IGDID
+480 VGDID

-496 IDMTGNKPVV
+496 IDLTGNTPVV
-506 IVDYLQIIAPYSERA
+506 IVDYLQIIAPYNERA

-538 RDLKLPLLA
+538 RDFKLPMVA

-588 TGFEPTEAKKKN
+588 AGFDPTEAKKKN

-628 NFFKEKAG
+628 NFFKEK

>member
-1 MDKTILDEINRREP
+1 MNEILKEINEREP
-15 TFLSRDGKGK
+15 AFLSRDGKGK
-25 GFVCPRCGSGSGPKG
+25 GFVCPNCGSGSGPKG

-45 DPGQPTHWKC
+45 DPGSPTHWKC

-68 GLAFGFE
+68 GLAFGFK
-75 DFPQKLSGAAAYFG
+75 DFQQKLSGAAAYFG
-89 LTAPMQVKAQKKFR
+89 LIAPTPVKAKKKLY

-108 TPETDCS
+108 SPETDCT
-115 AFFQAARAR
+115 AFFKAAQARLNE
-124 IAQTDYPMRRGLS
+124 TDYPQRRGLS
-137 AATCARFGLGYDPQ
+137 ASTCARFGLGYDPQ
-151 WKNPKAPDNVP
+151 WKNPKAPDSVP

-178 RDTRGKD
+178 RDVRSQN
-185 ELSEQAAKYT
+185 ELTDQAAKYT

-206 ADVLATASKPVY
+206 AEALDTAAKPVY
-218 VVEGEIDAMSIT
+218 IVEGEIDAMSIV

-238 LGSASNVRLLLEHVR
+238 LGSASNVHLLMER
-253 LHRPAQPLILALDN
+253 IREHRPAQPLILALDN
-267 DERGQKACAELE
+267 DERGQKASAELE
-279 DALTAEGV
+279 EALKAESV
-287 PFYVYNPCGDAKDA
+287 TYFVYNPCGEAKDA
-301 NEALQI
+301 NEALQM
-307 APESFLR
+307 APESFIR

-319 ERLPEIDRLSYQQT
+319 ERLPEMERLSYLKT
-333 SVQGHLA
+333 SAQGHLA

-349 VDTPCLPTGFARLDE
+349 VDTPCLPTGFKTLDE
-364 ALDGGLYEGLYIIGA
+364 ALDGGLYEGLYIVGA

-392 GDQLAAGGH
+392 GDQIAAGGH

-414 LMAKSISRHTLELA
+414 LMAKSLSRHTLELA
-428 LAGKMG
+428 LAAKMG

-445 DGMRYAHY
+445 DGMRYARY
-453 GEKEREIIRRAVS
+453 GDREREIIRQAVV
-466 QYADYAGRIFIEEG
+466 QYANYAGRIFIEEG
-480 IGDID
+480 VGDID

-496 IDMTGNKPVV
+496 IDLTGNTPVV
-506 IVDYLQIIAPYSERA
+506 IVDYLQIVAPYNERA

-538 RDLKLPLLA
+538 RDFKLPMVA

-588 TGFEPTEAKKKN
+588 AGFDPTEAKKKN
-600 PREIEAVILK
+600 PREIEAVVLK

-628 NFFKEKAG
+628 NFFKEK

>member
-1 MDKTILDEINRREP
+1 MNEILKEINEREP
-15 TFLSRDGKGK
+15 AFLSRDGKGK
-25 GFVCPRCGSGSGPKG
+25 GFVCPNCGSGSGPKG

-45 DPGQPTHWKC
+45 DPGSPTHWKC

-68 GLAFGFE
+68 GLAFGFKE
-75 DFPQKLSGAAAYFG
+75 FPQKLSGVAAYFG
-89 LTAPMQVKAQKKFR
+89 LTTPTPVKTQKKLR
-103 QTAPQ
+103 QAVPQ
-108 TPETDCS
+108 SPETDCT
-115 AFFQAARAR
+115 AFFKAAQARLNE
-124 IAQTDYPMRRGLS
+124 TDYPQRRGLS
-137 AATCARFGLGYDPQ
+137 ASTCARFGLGYDPQ
-151 WKNPKAPDNVP
+151 WKNPKAPDSVP

-178 RDTRGKD
+178 RDVRSQN
-185 ELSEQAAKYT
+185 ELTDQAAKYT

-206 ADVLATASKPVY
+206 AEAIDTAAKPVY
-218 VVEGEIDAMSIT
+218 IVEGEIDAMSIV

-238 LGSASNVRLLLEHVR
+238 LGSASNVHLLMECIREHQ
-253 LHRPAQPLILALDN
+253 PAQPLILALDN
-267 DERGQKACAELE
+267 DERGQKASAELE
-279 DALTAEGV
+279 EALKAESV
-287 PFYVYNPCGDAKDA
+287 TYFVYNPCGEAKDA
-301 NEALQI
+301 NEALQM
-307 APESFLR
+307 APDSFIR

-319 ERLPEIDRLSYQQT
+319 ERLPEMERLSYLKT
-333 SVQGHLA
+333 SAQGHLA

-349 VDTPCLPTGFARLDE
+349 VDTPCLPTGFKTLDE
-364 ALDGGLYEGLYIIGA
+364 ALDGGLYEGLYIVGA

-392 GDQLAAGGH
+392 GDQIAAGGH

-414 LMAKSISRHTLELA
+414 LMAKSLSRHTLELA
-428 LAGKMG
+428 LAAKMG

-445 DGMRYAHY
+445 DGMRYARY
-453 GEKEREIIRRAVS
+453 GDREREIIRQAVM
-466 QYADYAGRIFIEEG
+466 QYANYAGRIFIEEG
-480 IGDID
+480 VGDID

-496 IDMTGNKPVV
+496 IDLTGNTPVV
-506 IVDYLQIIAPYSERA
+506 IVDYLQIVAPYNERA

-538 RDLKLPLLA
+538 RDFKLPMVA

-573 SSDVLIGLQLRGAGE
+573 SSDVLIGLQLHGAGE
-588 TGFEPTEAKKKN
+588 AGFDPTEAKKKN

-628 NFFKEKAG
+628 NFFKEK

>member
-1 MDKTILDEINRREP
+1 MNEILKEINEREP
-15 TFLSRDGKGK
+15 AFLSRDGKGK
-25 GFVCPRCGSGSGPKG
+25 GFVCPNCGSGSGPKG

-45 DPGQPTHWKC
+45 DPGSPTHWKC

-68 GLAFGFE
+68 GLAFGFK
-75 DFPQKLSGAAAYFG
+75 DFQQKLSGAAAYFG
-89 LTAPMQVKAQKKFR
+89 LIAPTPVKAKKKLY

-108 TPETDCS
+108 SPETDCT
-115 AFFQAARAR
+115 AFFKAAQARLNE
-124 IAQTDYPMRRGLS
+124 TDYPQRRGLS
-137 AATCARFGLGYDPQ
+137 ASTCARFGLGYDPQ
-151 WKNPKAPDNVP
+151 WKNPKAPDSVP

-178 RDTRGKD
+178 RDVRSQN
-185 ELSEQAAKYT
+185 ELTDQAAKYT

-206 ADVLATASKPVY
+206 AEALDTAAKPVY
-218 VVEGEIDAMSIT
+218 IVEGEIDAMSIV

-238 LGSASNVRLLLEHVR
+238 LGSASNVHLLMER
-253 LHRPAQPLILALDN
+253 IREHRPAQPLILALDN
-267 DERGQKACAELE
+267 DERGQKASAELE
-279 DALTAEGV
+279 EALKAESV
-287 PFYVYNPCGDAKDA
+287 TYFVYNPCGEAKDA
-301 NEALQI
+301 NEALQM

-319 ERLPEIDRLSYQQT
+319 ERLPEMERLSYLKT
-333 SVQGHLA
+333 SAQGHLA

-349 VDTPCLPTGFARLDE
+349 VDTPCLPTGFKTLDE
-364 ALDGGLYEGLYIIGA
+364 ALDGGLYEGLYIVGA

-392 GDQLAAGGH
+392 GDQIAAGGH

-414 LMAKSISRHTLELA
+414 LMAKSLSRHTLELA
-428 LAGKMG
+428 LAAKMG

-445 DGMRYAHY
+445 DGMRYARY
-453 GEKEREIIRRAVS
+453 GDREREIIRQAVV
-466 QYADYAGRIFIEEG
+466 QYANYAGRIFIEEG
-480 IGDID
+480 VGDID

-496 IDMTGNKPVV
+496 IDLTGNTPVV
-506 IVDYLQIIAPYSERA
+506 IVDYLQIVAPYNERA

-538 RDLKLPLLA
+538 RDFKLPMVA

-588 TGFEPTEAKKKN
+588 AGFDPTEAKKKN

-628 NFFKEKAG
+628 NFFKEK

>member
-1 MDKTILDEINRREP
+1 MNEILKEINEREP
-15 TFLSRDGKGK
+15 AFLSRDGKGK
-25 GFVCPRCGSGSGPKG
+25 GFVCPNCGSGSGPKG

-45 DPGQPTHWKC
+45 DPGSPTHWKC

-68 GLAFGFE
+68 GLAFGFK
-75 DFPQKLSGAAAYFG
+75 DFQQKLSGAAAYFG
-89 LTAPMQVKAQKKFR
+89 LIAPTPVKAKKKLY

-108 TPETDCS
+108 SPETDCT
-115 AFFQAARAR
+115 AFFKAAQARLNE
-124 IAQTDYPMRRGLS
+124 TDYPQRRGLS
-137 AATCARFGLGYDPQ
+137 ASTCARFGLGYDPQ
-151 WKNPKAPDNVP
+151 WKNPKAPDSVP

-178 RDTRGKD
+178 RDVRSQN
-185 ELSEQAAKYT
+185 ELTDQAAKYT

-206 ADVLATASKPVY
+206 AEALDTAAKPVY
-218 VVEGEIDAMSIT
+218 IVEGEIDAMSIV

-238 LGSASNVRLLLEHVR
+238 LGSASNVHLLMER
-253 LHRPAQPLILALDN
+253 IREHRPAQPLILALDN
-267 DERGQKACAELE
+267 DERGQKASAELE
-279 DALTAEGV
+279 EALKAESV
-287 PFYVYNPCGDAKDA
+287 TYFVYNPCGDCKDA
-301 NEALQI
+301 NEALQM

-319 ERLPEIDRLSYQQT
+319 ERLPEMERLSYLKT
-333 SVQGHLA
+333 SAQGHLA

-349 VDTPCLPTGFARLDE
+349 VDTPCLPTGFKTLDE
-364 ALDGGLYEGLYIIGA
+364 ALDGGLYEGLYIVGA

-392 GDQLAAGGH
+392 GDQIAAGGH

-414 LMAKSISRHTLELA
+414 LMAKSLSRHTLELA
-428 LAGKMG
+428 LAAKMG

-445 DGMRYAHY
+445 DGMRYARY
-453 GEKEREIIRRAVS
+453 GDREREIIRQAVV
-466 QYADYAGRIFIEEG
+466 QYANYAGRIFIEEG
-480 IGDID
+480 VGDID

-496 IDMTGNKPVV
+496 IDLTGNTPVV
-506 IVDYLQIIAPYSERA
+506 IVDYLQIVAPYNERA

-538 RDLKLPLLA
+538 RDFKLPMVA

-588 TGFEPTEAKKKN
+588 AGFDPTEAKKKN
-600 PREIEAVILK
+600 PREIEAVVLK

-628 NFFKEKAG
+628 NFFKEK